1 MPRKKCLLSRG
12 DWQKAL
18 SEIAHRGRMEWFTA
32 AKFPFHTATK
42 RYFLAMTQSVALC
55 LAVQMQ
61 QVSEGMAST
70 EATPLLN
77 AVGALSEMG
86 EAESG
91 VGHYRTVRTSHFA
104 VLQFRTNLSPLLGRK
119 GT

>member
-1 MPRKKCLLSRG
+1 
-12 DWQKAL
+12 
-18 SEIAHRGRMEWFTA
+18 MEWFTA

-42 RYFLAMTQSVALC
+42 RYFLAVAQSVSLC

-70 EATPLLN
+70 EAMPLIN
-77 AVGALSEMG
+77 AVGALSGMG
-86 EAESG
+86 EAESV
-91 VGHYRTVRTSHFA
+91 VGHYRTVRTNHFA